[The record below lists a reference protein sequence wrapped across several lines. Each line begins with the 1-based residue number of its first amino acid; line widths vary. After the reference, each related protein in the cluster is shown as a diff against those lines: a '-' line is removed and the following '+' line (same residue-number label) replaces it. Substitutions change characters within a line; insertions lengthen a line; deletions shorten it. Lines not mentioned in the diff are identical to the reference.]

1 MSVNIGTHYES
12 ECRERFNEN
21 LRCWRRLSWVDCVES
36 RVNLIVLGVKR
47 QGCFRSGLNR
57 LVLEMVTIVLNVVR
71 LAHFGDRKEKLV

>member
-1 MSVNIGTHYES
+1 
-12 ECRERFNEN
+12 
-21 LRCWRRLSWVDCVES
+21 VDCVES

-71 LAHFGDRKEKLV
+71 LAHFGDRKEKLVWLILEKICADLEESL